1 MPFWRCERCGERVYS
16 ATPRPRKRECPACGH
31 PLPELSEDDPP
42 PPDLDGAGNGSDPSG
57 SDPAEGPAV
66 GPELGR

>member
-42 PPDLDGAGNGSDPSG
+42 PPDLDGAGNGSDK
-57 SDPAEGPAV
+57 
-66 GPELGR
+66 R